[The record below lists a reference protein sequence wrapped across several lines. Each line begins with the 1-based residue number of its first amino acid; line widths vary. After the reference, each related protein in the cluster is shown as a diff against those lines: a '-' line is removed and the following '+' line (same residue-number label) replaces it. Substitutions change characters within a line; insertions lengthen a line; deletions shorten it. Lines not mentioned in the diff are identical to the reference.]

1 MIKAIKDGVTGKSLR
16 DNDTLEVPIIEI
28 IPSESELM
36 DGIEHVLRNYP
47 SCQAVLV
54 RRHGVYVWGKNWR
67 EAKAMAECYDYLFE
81 LAVDLH
87 RLNLS

>member
-54 RRHGVYVWGKNWR
+54 RVSWDVCFGQ
-67 EAKAMAECYDYLFE
+67 E
-81 LAVDLH
+81 LACGKSYDGVL
-87 RLNLS
+87 